1 MSASLGSPTT
11 ERTFQGN
18 TVVVRLS
25 SLRFRLLLVSGIVVM
40 VAIGAALLVSSLTI
54 TSQFQ
59 RFVQE
64 GGTLGERC
72 FEVIIGPATRVTE
85 EMFLTSVNRSLWSA
99 VLAAGLVA
107 VVLSVTI
114 SRRILGP
121 VGELTKA
128 ARRMQA
134 GDLRQRVKVQSQD
147 ELGALAQAF
156 NAMANG
162 LAETEELRRHL
173 VNDVAH
179 ELRTPLSN
187 LCGYLE
193 AMNDGVAEPTPVVIE
208 SLYEE
213 AMLLRRLVEDLQ
225 ELALAE
231 AGQLKLSCQPTAIDD
246 ILTKTVNAHR
256 SAAAEKEIRIELE
269 IPPELPAVRAD
280 RARISQVLRN
290 LLDNAITHTPPG
302 GQVTVIARATGT
314 YVEVSVQDTGSGIG
328 YEHLPY
334 VFDRFYRVD
343 PSRTRATGGAGLGLA
358 IVKQLVEAHGGRAWV
373 RSTVGQ
379 GSTFLFTVPITLN
392 QVVPE
397 QEPVTSPGP
406 TVNFDQASIDS
417 AW

>member
-1 MSASLGSPTT
+1 MSVSLGSPAV
-11 ERTFQGN
+11 ERTFHGN
-18 TVVVRLS
+18 TVVSKLR

-40 VAIGAALLVSSLTI
+40 VAISAAALVSSATI

-72 FEVIIGPATRVTE
+72 FEVIIGPSARVSE
-85 EMFLTSVNRSLWSA
+85 EMFLNSVNRSLWSA
-99 VLAAGLVA
+99 VLAAGALA
-107 VVLSVTI
+107 VVLSLTI

-128 ARRMQA
+128 ARRMQT
-134 GDLRQRVKVQSQD
+134 GDLRQRVKVEGQD

-187 LCGYLE
+187 VCGYLE
-193 AMNDGVAEPTPVVIE
+193 AMQDGVAEPTPAVIE

-246 ILTKTVNAHR
+246 IIVKTVNAHR
-256 SAAAEKEIRIELE
+256 SAASDKNIQIMVDVPAG
-269 IPPELPAVRAD
+269 LPAVRAD

-302 GQVTVIARATGT
+302 GQVTITARPAGT
-314 YVEVSVQDTGSGIG
+314 YVEVSVQDTGSGIS

-358 IVKQLVEAHGGRAWV
+358 IVKQLIEAHGGRAWV

-379 GSTFLFTVPITLN
+379 GSTFLFTVPITM
-392 QVVPE
+392 QQAVPDAE
-397 QEPVTSPGP
+397 VTP
-406 TVNFDQASIDS
+406 I
-417 AW
+417 

>member
-1 MSASLGSPTT
+1 MSVSLGSPGV
-11 ERTFQGN
+11 ERNLHGN
-18 TVVVRLS
+18 TVVARLS

-40 VAIGAALLVSSLTI
+40 VAIGAAALVSSLII
-54 TSQFQ
+54 TGQFE

-72 FEVIIGPATRVTE
+72 FEVIIGPGARVTP
-85 EMFLTSVNRSLWSA
+85 EMFLNSVNRSLWSA
-99 VLAAGLVA
+99 VLAAGVVA
-107 VVLSVTI
+107 VFLSLTI
-114 SRRILGP
+114 SQRILGP

-128 ARRMQA
+128 ARRMQG
-134 GDLRQRVKVQSQD
+134 GDLRQRVQVQSQD

-156 NAMANG
+156 NAMADG
-162 LAETEELRRHL
+162 LAETEDLRRHL

-187 LCGYLE
+187 ICGYLE
-193 AMNDGVAEPTPVVIE
+193 AMNDGVAEPTPAVIE

-213 AMLLRRLVEDLQ
+213 AMLLRRLVDDLQ

-246 ILTKTVNAHR
+246 IIHKTVNAHR
-256 SAAAEKEIRIELE
+256 SAAAEKNVQITLDM
-269 IPPELPAVRAD
+269 PSGLPAVRAD
-280 RARISQVLRN
+280 RARIGQVLRN

-302 GQVTVIARATGT
+302 GQIVVTARQAGT
-314 YVEVSVQDTGSGIG
+314 YVEVSVQDTGSGIS

-334 VFDRFYRVD
+334 VFDRFYRAD

-358 IVKQLVEAHGGRAWV
+358 IVKQLVEAHGGRTWV

-379 GSTFLFTVPITLN
+379 GSTFLFTIPITM
-392 QVVPE
+392 QQAVPDKE
-397 QEPVTSPGP
+397 NHT
-406 TVNFDQASIDS
+406 A
-417 AW
+417 